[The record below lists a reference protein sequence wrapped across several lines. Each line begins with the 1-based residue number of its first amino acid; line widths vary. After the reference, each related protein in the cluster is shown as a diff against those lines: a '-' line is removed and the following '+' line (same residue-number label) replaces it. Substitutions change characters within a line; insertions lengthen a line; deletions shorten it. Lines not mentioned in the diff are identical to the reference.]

1 MTISSTKFQQNVGYY
16 LKLAES
22 GIEVTIVKSKPS
34 KSRYQLKVVSEIQ
47 TNPTRKKLEAFFK
60 EVEANADKY
69 DFYGRDSVKFVRNIR
84 E

>member
-22 GIEVTIVKSKPS
+22 GTDVTIVKSKPTQ
-34 KSRYQLKVVSEIQ
+34 SRYLLKVITEKQ
-47 TNPTRKKLEAFFK
+47 TSPSRKKMEVFFK
-60 EVEANADKY
+60 EVEANSDKF
-69 DFYGRDSVKFVRNIR
+69 DFYGRDSVKFVRKIR